1 MSISDPKSVDIIQV
15 DQTNKITRLIITD
28 HLGWIGGKPDD
39 AHLWQL
45 QEKVNCY
52 LSYVESGQ
60 LDADYPDQTGN
71 QIVIQVY
78 GKFDRPPSAV
88 AFYGQLKEV
97 LAKASYQIV
106 FVLKD

>member
-1 MSISDPKSVDIIQV
+1 MSISDTKSVDIIQV

-28 HLGWIGGKPDD
+28 HLEWIGGKPDD
-39 AHLWQL
+39 AHLWKL

-78 GKFDRPPSAV
+78 GKFDRSPSAV

-97 LAKASYQIV
+97 LAKALYQIE
-106 FVLKD
+106 FILKD